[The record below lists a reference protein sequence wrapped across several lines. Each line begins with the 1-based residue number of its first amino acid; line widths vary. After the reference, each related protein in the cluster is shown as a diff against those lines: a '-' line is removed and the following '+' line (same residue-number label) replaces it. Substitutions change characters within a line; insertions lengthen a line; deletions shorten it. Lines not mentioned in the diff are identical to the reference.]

1 MSTDTMKPRSTV
13 LRDDRKTVGGTMMMS
28 EVYWFD
34 CSQRMPETDR
44 MVLVYGSAIGG
55 TRYAGYERSL
65 NEWVLDDM
73 ETVSAR
79 DVTMW
84 AELPVPPAAH
94 GAPNGFD
101 WTRRYAARLMD
112 QAAGM
117 SEREA
122 LDWAMAAA
130 SFKVSV
136 SDLEDAPIDWSASP
150 EDEADEWLWRFGP
163 E

>member
-1 MSTDTMKPRSTV
+1 
-13 LRDDRKTVGGTMMMS
+13 MMMS

-34 CSQRMPETDR
+34 CSQRMPEIDR

-84 AELPVPPAAH
+84 ANCQFLRRLT
-94 GAPNGFD
+94 AP
-101 WTRRYAARLMD
+101 RMD
-112 QAAGM
+112 
-117 SEREA
+117 S
-122 LDWAMAAA
+122 
-130 SFKVSV
+130 
-136 SDLEDAPIDWSASP
+136 I
-150 EDEADEWLWRFGP
+150 GP
-163 E
+163 GGTQRA

>member
-13 LRDDRKTVGGTMMMS
+13 LRDDRKTVGGTMMVS

-34 CSQRMPETDR
+34 CSQRMPETNR

-84 AELPVPPAAH
+84 AELPSPPAAH

-101 WTRRYAARLMD
+101 WMRRFTAYMMSQYEIEEETAQWAAI
-112 QAAGM
+112 QCAADEFNL
-117 SEREA
+117 SEVEQRDADWTKSAEA
-122 LDWAMAAA
+122 A
-130 SFKVSV
+130 
-136 SDLEDAPIDWSASP
+136 
-150 EDEADEWLWRFGP
+150 ADEWLWGFCP